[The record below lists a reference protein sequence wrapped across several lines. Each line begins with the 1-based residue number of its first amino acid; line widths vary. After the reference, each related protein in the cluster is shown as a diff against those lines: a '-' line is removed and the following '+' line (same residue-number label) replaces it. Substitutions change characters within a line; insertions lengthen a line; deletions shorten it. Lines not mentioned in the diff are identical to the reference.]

1 MQLPKIHISV
11 STAIRSR
18 AQIFEV
24 KPLTE
29 ADIHVAIQRAL
40 TDKEKRLRCTSIN
53 LDETAEQYL
62 ARVTNGDLRSA
73 LNALELAARSTPA
86 NPDTNVIDIDIDV
99 IEECVQK
106 KSHYS

>member
-40 TDKEKRLRCTSIN
+40 TDKEKGLGALASISMKRLNNT
-53 LDETAEQYL
+53 L
-62 ARVTNGDLRSA
+62 
-73 LNALELAARSTPA
+73 PA
-86 NPDTNVIDIDIDV
+86 SQTVIYGV
-99 IEECVQK
+99 L
-106 KSHYS
+106 